1 MLRYESIKQI
11 KILVSKNLYHVLL
24 SLAFIIVFE
33 ELFTATFGIRV
44 KESDLP
50 LSQFLDYFY
59 FFILFNKRGWV
70 NIRFD
75 IFTQL
80 F

>member
-44 KESDLP
+44 KESDFLP
-50 LSQFLDYFY
+50 
-59 FFILFNKRGWV
+59 ILYSLGKTLLTWQKPYSCRLRKCPYLNS
-70 NIRFD
+70 
-75 IFTQL
+75 
-80 F
+80 